1 MEKIIQAKDQDI
13 LFSPVI
19 LDCGFMRMQE
29 FPLGFPEDLYVGES
43 ACSEGDLGSIS
54 SQRASLEWGEVTHFS
69 VLAWRITWMEE
80 SGGLQSMGSQRVW
93 TQLSD

>member
-1 MEKIIQAKDQDI
+1 
-13 LFSPVI
+13 
-19 LDCGFMRMQE
+19 MQE

-54 SQRASLEWGEVTHFS
+54 GQRASLEWGEVTHFS